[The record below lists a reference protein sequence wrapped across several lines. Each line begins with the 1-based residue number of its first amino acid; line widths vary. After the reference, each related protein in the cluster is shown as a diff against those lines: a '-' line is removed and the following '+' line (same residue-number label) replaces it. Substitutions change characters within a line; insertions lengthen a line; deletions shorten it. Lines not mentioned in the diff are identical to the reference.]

1 MEKSSEKKR
10 SQKRVNL
17 KEIMRER
24 LNLFQDWLYIGK
36 PELMREYFSDLLFD
50 EFGSDYFDKLSERR
64 YREYINQNLP
74 KKPISGQGNA
84 NGIEPQKTAND
95 KWDRDCYFQS
105 VIPDE
110 AFEDSEIAK
119 KYGEKLR
126 ELREEQRLS
135 LEDVAN
141 YSGLSIQNIQLIEA
155 GKRKRI
161 DRCRLLLFCGVYQVP
176 PEYLLGFM
184 ELKGTMPIEYMSKET
199 STKVDFILNSLVSKD
214 EELLFVFYKLALE
227 DVKIRKK
234 AISFLSN
241 IPILKVFTP
250 LRALRYI
257 EEHKDQAKQR
267 PKSVEVKPQQDNWKE
282 TGNFILSGTAAL
294 ADLDKQTPIL
304 LNVFVSIIAS
314 PEETRKAV
322 VQILKLAGFVTDGI
336 PANEENV

>member
-1 MEKSSEKKR
+1 M
-10 SQKRVNL
+10 
-17 KEIMRER
+17 
-24 LNLFQDWLYIGK
+24 
-36 PELMREYFSDLLFD
+36 
-50 EFGSDYFDKLSERR
+50 
-64 YREYINQNLP
+64 
-74 KKPISGQGNA
+74 
-84 NGIEPQKTAND
+84 
-95 KWDRDCYFQS
+95 
-105 VIPDE
+105 
-110 AFEDSEIAK
+110 
-119 KYGEKLR
+119 
-126 ELREEQRLS
+126 
-135 LEDVAN
+135 
-141 YSGLSIQNIQLIEA
+141 
-155 GKRKRI
+155 
-161 DRCRLLLFCGVYQVP
+161 P

>member
-64 YREYINQNLP
+64 YWEYINQNLP
-74 KKPISGQGNA
+74 QKPISGQENA
-84 NGIEPQKTAND
+84 NGIEPQETANE
-95 KWDRDCYFQS
+95 KWYRDCYFQS
-105 VIPDE
+105 TIPNE
-110 AFEDSEIAK
+110 AFENSEIAK

-126 ELREEQRLS
+126 ELREEQGYS
-135 LEDVAN
+135 LENIAD
-141 YSGLSIQNIQLIEA
+141 YSGLSIQNIQLIET

-161 DRCRLLLFCGVYQVP
+161 DRNRLLLFCGVYQVP

-184 ELKGTMPIEYMSKET
+184 EFKGTMPIEYMTKVT
-199 STKVDFILNSLVSKD
+199 RTKVDFILDSLVLKD
-214 EELLFVFYKLALE
+214 EELLFAFYKLASK
-227 DVKIRKK
+227 DVEIRRK

-267 PKSVEVKPQQDNWKE
+267 PKSVEVKPQQDGWKVM
-282 TGNFILSGTAAL
+282 GDFILSGTAAL
-294 ADLDKQTPIL
+294 ADSDKQTPIL

-314 PEETRKAV
+314 PEETRKAI
-322 VQILKLAGFVTDGI
+322 VQILKLAGFITDGI
-336 PANEENV
+336 PANEENA